1 MPAQSRQVG
10 QLAHST
16 APHSVRRREQ
26 AHNPGA
32 GLPMDRLQT
41 ELIQNLLLRHR
52 ARNSSEGISSCRER
66 PSENLVR
73 WPQPSLEFPV
83 FPFLQDQGHPVLL
96 PNSLPNA
103 NKCLL

>member
-41 ELIQNLLLRHR
+41 ELIQILLLRH
-52 ARNSSEGISSCRER
+52 
-66 PSENLVR
+66 
-73 WPQPSLEFPV
+73 
-83 FPFLQDQGHPVLL
+83 
-96 PNSLPNA
+96 
-103 NKCLL
+103 